1 MKRPSKYIDS
11 DFTPPGFQ
19 WKDPAHLKA
28 QECKNLLGHWYARQ
42 QKNLVPFQFRGDYG
56 EGFIRRAKQK
66 AKYVEP
72 DPTRASAVF
81 LVFVALVVDQMN
93 SISKCG
99 WLYRRRPAQG
109 RCRR

>member
-1 MKRPSKYIDS
+1 MKERNPQARTPYSNIMKRPSKYIDS

-72 DPTRASAVF
+72 DPTRACAAFWGFSF
-81 LVFVALVVDQMN
+81 C
-93 SISKCG
+93 ISG
-99 WLYRRRPAQG
+99 
-109 RCRR
+109 